1 MTAADPLLAIRGL
14 TVSYRRGRGQPPL
27 TALDRVDLTVA
38 AGETLSVVGESGSGK
53 TTLGNAVLGL
63 VTASAGSIRF
73 AGEDITSASAQR
85 RRQLTR
91 DIQVVFQDPHGSLNP
106 VRTIGQTLEEPL
118 LAHRRMTRARR
129 RVEVAA
135 ALDRVGLD
143 DHAATRYPA
152 QFSGGQLQRIAIARA
167 LMLSPRLLVC
177 DEAVSALDLS
187 IQAQILNLLRRLQ
200 RELGLSYLFI
210 SHDLA
215 VVRHVSDRVAVLY
228 HGRLMETGSVMD
240 VCDRPDHPY
249 TRALL
254 AAAPLPDPGEQRRRR
269 AHDVAAKHADTT
281 PPSDAGCPFRY
292 RCPHALDRCA
302 DPLPIHRR
310 RNGLVACHRYGQL
323 NDDDALPDRPE
334 HHGEVRPSR
343 PLTRTPIGVADG
355 VSDVSAPGRPSQPQ
369 GLGLEGT
376 ERARP

>member
-1 MTAADPLLAIRGL
+1 MTAAEPLLEIRGL
-14 TVSYRRGRGQPPL
+14 TVTYRRGHGLPAL
-27 TALDRVDLTVA
+27 TALDRVDLTVV

-63 VTASAGSIRF
+63 VKPSGGSIRF
-73 AGEDITSASAQR
+73 VGEDITSASRQR
-85 RRQLTR
+85 RRQLTQ
-91 DIQVVFQDPHGSLNP
+91 DIQVVFQNPHGSLNP

-118 LAHRRMTRARR
+118 LAHRTMNRARR
-129 RVEVAA
+129 RAEVAA
-135 ALDRVGLD
+135 ALDRVQLD
-143 DHAATRYPA
+143 PDAATRYPA

-228 HGRLMETGSVMD
+228 HGRLMETGSVSD
-240 VCDRPDHPY
+240 VCDHPDHPY

-254 AAAPLPDPGEQRRRR
+254 AAAPVPDPSEQRRRR
-269 AHDVAAKHADTT
+269 ADDVAAKRADTT
-281 PPSDAGCPFRY
+281 PATDAGCPFRD

-302 DPLPIHRR
+302 NPLPVHRSR
-310 RNGLVACHRYGQL
+310 HGLVACHRYGQL
-323 NDDDALPDRPE
+323 DDDAPDDLSE
-334 HHGEVRPSR
+334 HRGEAQASR
-343 PLTRTPIGVADG
+343 PMAWVPTRATNDVADLG
-355 VSDVSAPGRPSQPQ
+355 APPRPSQPRR
-369 GLGLEGT
+369 T
-376 ERARP
+376 RAR